1 MVWNLHLGCS
11 SWRTSVKTCLLQ
23 ETCHIYVFYF
33 FSSSIQNWAEDLI
46 SGNTTTGRIL
56 VVFAFTCSMVS
67 FVLYIISKSFSYLYK
82 LRYLKREVG
91 PDRCQYQG
99 LKYVKNIFS
108 HSLKNIQTETTQFVS
123 VCIFFVAS
131 VFTFQFLNDKIHNYV
146 KRYNCEFRGYT
157 VTPNRVDQGTSREIL

>member
-23 ETCHIYVFYF
+23 ETCHLYVFYF

-82 LRYLKREVG
+82 LRYIKREVG
-91 PDRCQYQG
+91 PDRC
-99 LKYVKNIFS
+99 
-108 HSLKNIQTETTQFVS
+108 
-123 VCIFFVAS
+123 
-131 VFTFQFLNDKIHNYV
+131 
-146 KRYNCEFRGYT
+146 
-157 VTPNRVDQGTSREIL
+157 

>member
-1 MVWNLHLGCS
+1 MTLGQKS
-11 SWRTSVKTCLLQ
+11 SKLNNRPVYCLGLYGNCLTLAHYGLETPFGLLQ
-23 ETCHIYVFYF
+23 LEILCEDLFITRNLSSFF

-91 PDRCQYQG
+91 PDRC
-99 LKYVKNIFS
+99 
-108 HSLKNIQTETTQFVS
+108 
-123 VCIFFVAS
+123 
-131 VFTFQFLNDKIHNYV
+131 
-146 KRYNCEFRGYT
+146 
-157 VTPNRVDQGTSREIL
+157 